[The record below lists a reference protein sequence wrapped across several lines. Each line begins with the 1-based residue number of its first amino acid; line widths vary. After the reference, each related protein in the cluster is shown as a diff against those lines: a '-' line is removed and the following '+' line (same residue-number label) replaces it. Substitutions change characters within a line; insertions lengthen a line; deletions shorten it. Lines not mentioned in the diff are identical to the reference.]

1 MKMLK
6 PLKNLSVMSKAHELI
21 NRYDIAIERENDQDR
36 RMMLKIEANNAIATM
51 AKKEAAATLDK
62 VLYELSNSMK
72 NSYSRSD
79 A

>member
-1 MKMLK
+1 
-6 PLKNLSVMSKAHELI
+6 MSKAHELI

-36 RMMLKIEANNAIATM
+36 RMMLKIEANNAIAAM

-72 NSYSRSD
+72 NAYSRSD

>member
-1 MKMLK
+1 M
-6 PLKNLSVMSKAHELI
+6 
-21 NRYDIAIERENDQDR
+21 ENDQER
-36 RMMLKIEANNAIATM
+36 RMMLKIEANHAIAAM

>member
-1 MKMLK
+1 MILQLKGKMT
-6 PLKNLSVMSKAHELI
+6 
-21 NRYDIAIERENDQDR
+21 
-36 RMMLKIEANNAIATM
+36 RMMLKIEANNAMAAM

>member
-1 MKMLK
+1 MILQLK
-6 PLKNLSVMSKAHELI
+6 GK
-21 NRYDIAIERENDQDR
+21 NDQDR
-36 RMMLKIEANNAIATM
+36 RMMLKIEANNAIADM